1 MDDVSSICRTIGR
14 KEMEARLGVSK
25 AAIANAVAQGRFP
38 ARWYIVVREMCAES
52 GIVCPDAAFSFAK
65 PNTEDAA

>member
-1 MDDVSSICRTIGR
+1 MDDISYICQEIGR

-38 ARWYIVVREMCAES
+38 ARWYLVVREMCAEKD
-52 GIVCPDAAFSFAK
+52 IVCPDGVFSFAK
-65 PNTEDAA
+65 PTAEDAA